1 MKLSLQPEAASGEF
15 EGRTAEEAVRLAR
28 AALGEDAAVRC
39 WKTRRGG
46 VGGFFT
52 RETFVAATAP
62 PAGAVRRV
70 KVARA
75 APPRRAAEREQAHTA
90 TKEMPEVTAPRA
102 EDVPESANLAELVE
116 WTEDEVVLGPDAVAD
131 DAFLRVLAEAEAAV
145 HAAPVLTPSRPSAP
159 APPAAPDEGPA
170 EAPTADEHPVE
181 APHAAVAPE
190 GPARIDD
197 LRGRLADIGVPRQFL
212 PDEDRSTLD
221 GLAGAL
227 ARLPTADPVPSAGG
241 SVIVVVGARREAH
254 ATARSVSSQ
263 LGLDAADLLEADPN
277 DVSRHKVARRR
288 ASNKVTVVV
297 LEASPRS
304 RSLPLVA
311 GWIEKVKP
319 DQVLGAVPASTKCA
333 DVAHWHAQIGRVDAL
348 ALSRLSGTMTPGE
361 LMGELP
367 IAYLEGRP
375 ASILRWALL
384 LLTTIE
390 ERTR

>member
-15 EGRTAEEAVRLAR
+15 EGRTAEEAVRLAH

-46 VGGFFT
+46 IGGFFT

-70 KVARA
+70 KVTRA

-90 TKEMPEVTAPRA
+90 TKETPEVTAPRA
-102 EDVPESANLAELVE
+102 EDVPEGANLAELVE
-116 WTEDEVVLGPDAVAD
+116 WTEDEVVLGQDAVAD

-159 APPAAPDEGPA
+159 ASPAVADEGPA
-170 EAPTADEHPVE
+170 EAPT
-181 APHAAVAPE
+181 AAVAPE

-197 LRGRLADIGVPRQFL
+197 LPGRLADIGVPRQFL

-263 LGLDAADLLEADPN
+263 LGLDASDLLEADPN

-304 RSLPLVA
+304 RALPLVA

-319 DQVLGAVPASTKCA
+319 DQVLGAVPASTKRA

-375 ASILRWALL
+375 ASILRWVLL

>member
-15 EGRTAEEAVRLAR
+15 EGHTAEEAVRLAR

-46 VGGFFT
+46 IGGFFT

-75 APPRRAAEREQAHTA
+75 APPRRAAERAQVHAS
-90 TKEMPEVTAPRA
+90 TKETPQVTVPRA
-102 EDVPESANLAELVE
+102 EDVPENGDLSQLVE
-116 WTEDEVVLGPDAVAD
+116 WTEDEVVLGPAAVAD

-145 HAAPVLTPSRPSAP
+145 HAAPALTPARSAP
-159 APPAAPDEGPA
+159 STSTAVPEVQPA
-170 EAPTADEHPVE
+170 EAPD
-181 APHAAVAPE
+181 AAVAPE
-190 GPARIDD
+190 VPGRIDD
-197 LRGRLADIGVPRQFL
+197 LCRRLADIGVPPQYL
-212 PDEDRSTLD
+212 PDEGRSTLD

-227 ARLPTADPVPSAGG
+227 ARLPSADPVPSAGG
-241 SVIVVVGARREAH
+241 SVIVVVGARRDAH
-254 ATARSVSSQ
+254 ATARSVWSE
-263 LGLDAADLLEADPN
+263 LGLEASDLLEADPN

-297 LEASPRS
+297 LEASLRS
-304 RSLPLVA
+304 RALSLVA

-319 DQVLGAVPASTKCA
+319 DQVLGAIPASTKRA
-333 DVAHWHAQIGRVDAL
+333 DVAHWRAQIGRVDAV
-348 ALSRLSGTMTPGE
+348 ALSRLSSTMTPGE

-375 ASILRWALL
+375 ASILRWELL

-390 ERTR
+390 ERTE